1 MRLFEHTNFDFVG
14 NRHKA
19 YILSAVLMIASL
31 ISLVV
36 RGVEVGIDFQGGMS
50 FVIETD
56 QPIPVGDVRSELAD
70 QIGIESEVK
79 TYGQDAILIRTAA
92 EGDITEVQ
100 EQILQTIQTAFP
112 DSNPTVAGTD
122 IVGPRFAED
131 LERGAVYSVIGSL
144 LVIFVYILIRFEWRF
159 GFASVAALF
168 HDVLIT
174 LGLFSMFYGI
184 MPFSLQIDQTIIAAF
199 LTLIGYGIN
208 DTVVIFDRI
217 REYMNM
223 LKTEPF
229 PIIVNRAIN
238 STLSRTIVT
247 GGTTLLSVIV
257 LFIFG
262 GEVLRGFAFALAV
275 GIVVGTYSSV
285 FVAPPILIEL
295 REREAKRAVTSR
307 R

>member
-1 MRLFEHTNFDFVG
+1 MRIFEHSNFNFVG
-14 NRHKA
+14 NRQKA
-19 YILSAVLMIASL
+19 YIFSALLMIASV
-31 ISLVV
+31 ISLAV
-36 RGVEVGIDFQGGMS
+36 RGLEVGIDFQGGMS

-56 QPIPVGDVRSELAD
+56 QPIPVGEVRSELAE
-70 QIGIESEVK
+70 QLGAEPEVK
-79 TYGQDAILIRTAA
+79 TYGEDAILIRTAA
-92 EGDITEVQ
+92 EGDITAVQ
-100 EQILQTIQTAFP
+100 QQIMETIRTAFP
-112 DSNPTVAGTD
+112 DSNPELAGTD

-131 LERGAVYSVIGSL
+131 LERGAMYSVIGAL

-159 GFASVAALF
+159 GFASVAAIF

-174 LGLFSMFYGI
+174 LGLFSMLHGL
-184 MPFSLQIDQTIIAAF
+184 MPFSLQVDQTIIAAF

-217 REYMNM
+217 REYSNL

-229 PIIVNRAIN
+229 PDMVNRAIN

-247 GGTTLLSVIV
+247 GGTTLLSVLV

-285 FVAPPILIEL
+285 FVASPILIEL
-295 REREAKRAVTSR
+295 RERGVKKAVASR

>member
-19 YILSAVLMIASL
+19 YIFSAVLMIASL

-229 PIIVNRAIN
+229 PIMVNRAIN

>member
-1 MRLFEHTNFDFVG
+1 MRIFENTNFDFVG
-14 NRHKA
+14 IRQKA
-19 YILSAVLMIASL
+19 YILSAVLMLVSV
-31 ISLVV
+31 ISLAV
-36 RGVEVGIDFQGGMS
+36 RGLEVGIDFQGGMS

-56 QPIPVGDVRSELAD
+56 QPIPVGEVRDELTAPL
-70 QIGIESEVK
+70 GNEPEVK
-79 TYGQDAILIRTAA
+79 TYGQNAILVRTAA
-92 EGDITEVQ
+92 EGDITAVQ
-100 EQILQTIQTAFP
+100 QQIVEALQSSFP
-112 DSNPTVAGTD
+112 DANPVVIGTD
-122 IVGPRFAED
+122 VVGPRFAED
-131 LERGAVYSVIGSL
+131 LERGALYSVIGSL

-174 LGLFSMFYGI
+174 LGLFSLLHGI

-217 REYMNM
+217 REYMNL

-229 PIIVNRAIN
+229 PDMVNRAVN
-238 STLSRTIVT
+238 STLSRTIIT
-247 GGTTLLSVIV
+247 GGTTLLTVLV

-285 FVAPPILIEL
+285 FVAAPILIEL
-295 REREAKRAVTSR
+295 RERGAKKAVTSR

>member
-229 PIIVNRAIN
+229 PIMVNRAIN